1 MLAREPT
8 HADAHFLL
16 GMAAAAANELDAAC
30 SAIERALAYGGERA
44 EYRAHH
50 ARCLV
55 QRGRQA
61 EAKAAALRAL
71 ELDPRDALT
80 LDTVGVVLARL
91 GAHESAAVAFERAVA
106 AQPGNASYLF
116 NLGASLRFLGRFD
129 EAEDALERAI
139 AANPL
144 FDRAHSVLAD
154 LRKQTPE
161 RNHVDRLVALL
172 PAVVGDVDAEL
183 RVRHALAKE
192 YEDLGDY
199 DNAFATLAAG
209 KAKKRAAL
217 GYSFDTDRAL
227 FAAVQALFPPE
238 RFARVEA
245 GDATT
250 EPIFVLGMP
259 RSGTTL
265 VERILS
271 SHSDVLSAGE
281 LPNFAAVVKRAARTP
296 GRLLDPPT
304 LEQAAAAPPAALGR
318 AYLQSTRPLTGAKPR
333 FVDKMP
339 FNFWYVGLIA
349 AALPNARIVALERDP
364 LDTCVS
370 NYRQLFALGS
380 AEYGYAYDLR
390 DLGRYYAGYRSLMAH
405 WDAVLPGR
413 ILRVRY
419 EDLVA
424 DQEGETRRLLDH
436 CGLEWQDACLA
447 FHENSA
453 AVATASAVQVRSKL
467 YDTSIGRWRHY
478 AAHLEPLRAE
488 LAAAGVI

>member
-1 MLAREPT
+1 
-8 HADAHFLL
+8 
-16 GMAAAAANELDAAC
+16 MAAAAANQLARAC
-30 SAIERALAYGGERA
+30 DAIERALAYDGVRA
-44 EYRAHH
+44 EYHAHY

-55 QRGRQA
+55 QLGRQS

-71 ELDPRDALT
+71 ELNPSDALT

-106 AQPGNASYLF
+106 SKPGNASYLF

-139 AANPL
+139 AAEPR
-144 FDRAHSVLAD
+144 FHRAHSVLAD

-161 RNHVDRLVALL
+161 RNHVERLIALL
-172 PAVVGDVDAEL
+172 PRLAGDADAEL
-183 RVRHALAKE
+183 HVCHALSKE

-199 DNAFATLAAG
+199 ENAFAALSAG

-217 GYSFDTDRAL
+217 GYSFESDRAL
-227 FAAVQALFPPE
+227 FAKVQALFPAE
-238 RFARVEA
+238 LFGGTDS
-245 GDATT
+245 GDPTP

-281 LPNFAAVVKRAARTP
+281 LPNFAAVLRHAARTP
-296 GRLLDPPT
+296 GRALDPVT
-304 LEQAAAAPPAALGR
+304 LENAAAASPAELGR
-318 AYLQSTRPLTGAKPR
+318 SYLESTRPITGTKPR

-339 FNFWYVGLIA
+339 LNFWFVGLIA
-349 AALPNARIVALERDP
+349 RALPNAKIVALERDP

-370 NYRQLFALGS
+370 NYRQLFSLTS
-380 AEYGYAYDLR
+380 PEYAYAYDLR
-390 DLGRYYAGYRSLMAH
+390 DLGRYYAGFRGLMAH

-413 ILRVRY
+413 VLSVRY

-424 DQEGETRRLLDH
+424 DQEGQTRRLLEY
-436 CGLEWQDACLA
+436 CGLKWQDACLA
-447 FHENSA
+447 FHENPA
-453 AVATASAVQVRSKL
+453 AVATASAVQVRSPL
-467 YDTSIGRWRHY
+467 YKTSIGRWRHY
-478 AAHLEPLRAE
+478 AAHLDPLRAE
-488 LAAAGVI
+488 LAAAGLI